1 MVERM
6 WFGSKLIGEGNG
18 VVRLGPIAAV
28 AEHGIDL
35 CARGERRDTLTNLFD
50 HSREITSGD
59 RQGARAACRG
69 LVGLVP
75 LQFSGDDPCRVDAH
89 QYLPWARMWLWR
101 VFIHEVIWTAT
112 AMDTDR
118 FHFLLSSRLRDES
131 SPPPECGDQV
141 NSLGCGSAE
150 GEPKGLYARSSRAGR
165 QAMIA
170 GGSVGDSSSA
180 IVSPVL
186 PSTQS

>member
-35 CARGERRDTLTNLFD
+35 GACGERRDTLTNLFG

-89 QYLPWARMWLWR
+89 QYLPWARMWLWC

-118 FHFLLSSRLRDES
+118 FHGIVSLLSFR
-131 SPPPECGDQV
+131 
-141 NSLGCGSAE
+141 SLCAQAGSTLA
-150 GEPKGLYARSSRAGR
+150 YTRRRAT
-165 QAMIA
+165 
-170 GGSVGDSSSA
+170 SK
-180 IVSPVL
+180 
-186 PSTQS
+186 

>member
-75 LQFSGDDPCRVDAH
+75 LQFSGDDPCRVDA
-89 QYLPWARMWLWR
+89 QK
-101 VFIHEVIWTAT
+101 
-112 AMDTDR
+112 
-118 FHFLLSSRLRDES
+118 
-131 SPPPECGDQV
+131 V
-141 NSLGCGSAE
+141 NTKAST
-150 GEPKGLYARSSRAGR
+150 
-165 QAMIA
+165 
-170 GGSVGDSSSA
+170 SSSY
-180 IVSPVL
+180 SPFYEDCSL
-186 PSTQS
+186 HDDC

>member
-1 MVERM
+1 MVERV

-75 LQFSGDDPCRVDAH
+75 LQFVGDDPCRVDAH
-89 QYLPWARMWLWR
+89 QYLPWARMWLWD
-101 VFIHEVIWTAT
+101 VFIHEVIGTAT
-112 AMDTDR
+112 AVYTNS
-118 FHFLLSSRLRDES
+118 FHFLF
-131 SPPPECGDQV
+131 
-141 NSLGCGSAE
+141 
-150 GEPKGLYARSSRAGR
+150 
-165 QAMIA
+165 
-170 GGSVGDSSSA
+170 SSA
-180 IVSPVL
+180 VDQPKVKTNA
-186 PSTQS
+186 STPASRNSISNRRSTMCPDCRISWYSRWSVTVPL

>member
-89 QYLPWARMWLWR
+89 QYLPWARMWLWDI
-101 VFIHEVIWTAT
+101 FIHEVIGTT
-112 AMDTDR
+112 TVVDTDR
-118 FHFLLSSRLRDES
+118 FHGVVLFLSFRTSVIQLLRHQSILAKE
-131 SPPPECGDQV
+131 
-141 NSLGCGSAE
+141 
-150 GEPKGLYARSSRAGR
+150 KKT
-165 QAMIA
+165 
-170 GGSVGDSSSA
+170 SSA
-180 IVSPVL
+180 HHKPHLHLRALWTYSRG
-186 PSTQS
+186 